1 MQVSIM
7 LGLFVVI
14 LFADYILTN
23 VQDKTISMFLV
34 PAIVKTIIVIIFVH
48 VMTGKMQ
55 SPISTPAIADVVNKF
70 KVAGF

>member
-1 MQVSIM
+1 MQVSII

-14 LFADYILTN
+14 FFVDYMFTS
-23 VQDKTISMFLV
+23 VPDKTMTMFLV
-34 PAIVKTIIVIIFVH
+34 PACIKTVVVVIFVH
-48 VMTGKMQ
+48 IMTGKMQ

>member
-34 PAIVKTIIVIIFVH
+34 PAVVKTIIVIIFVH

>member
-1 MQVSIM
+1 M

-48 VMTGKMQ
+48 IMTGKMQ

>member
-48 VMTGKMQ
+48 IMTGKMQ